1 MLLDINGW
9 EFIFIVVLAL
19 VLIGPERLPEYA
31 SRLRDFVQGMKK
43 TAEGAKQ
50 QLREQV
56 GPEFDAVDWKA
67 YDPRQYDP
75 RKIVREAL
83 LEEPGRTPT
92 VAAETVTAPVAAAMA
107 YPSVVYDPT
116 SPTPYDDEAT

>member
-31 SRLRDFVQGMKK
+31 SRLKNFVRGVKE

-56 GPEFDAVDWKA
+56 GPEFDSVDWKA

-75 RKIVREAL
+75 RKIVRDAL
-83 LEEPGRTPT
+83 LEDAGSTS
-92 VAAETVTAPVAAAMA
+92 AAEAASPAAAAMA
-107 YPSVVYDPT
+107 YPSPIVYDPAL
-116 SPTPYDDEAT
+116 PTPYDDEAT